1 MNHYTVISLCASAFR
16 LLRAIYTDDNS
27 DRVLGVKAIT
37 LGLSPLYLYRME
49 FIYYSDTC
57 VFSPIHVLS
66 WFTAVVVLSVK
77 R

>member
-37 LGLSPLYLYRME
+37 HGLSPLYLYRME
-49 FIYYSDTC
+49 FIYSDTC
-57 VFSPIHVLS
+57 VFLPIHVLS
-66 WFTAVVVLSVK
+66 WFTAVLFCL
-77 R
+77 